1 MSRIV
6 RLPLRVPFTIV
17 SLVGLWLRA
26 LLTDTASNDL
36 PRRVLQS
43 VGFAPRDLLAF
54 GWQRLISSALFTHG
68 RWEFW
73 IAIVMIALAVGAA
86 EWVAGTV
93 RAFAT
98 FWGVHLATLLSE
110 SLLIALPLKLA
121 GVPLGVQLS
130 DVRDVGPSAGY
141 VGALGLVCALLP
153 SPWRRWS
160 AMVVIGALVFMAFLP
175 PEPNESAAVKLSAD
189 LAHVIAFALGW
200 LSLSL
205 LRRVRLQPDPATA
218 ALSEKGATPVI

>member
-1 MSRIV
+1 MSRV
-6 RLPLRVPFTIV
+6 ARLPLRVPFTTL

-26 LLTDTASNDL
+26 LRTDTTSNDL
-36 PRRVLQS
+36 PRRILQS

-54 GWQRLISSALFTHG
+54 GWRRLISSALFTHG

-73 IAIVMIALAVGAA
+73 IAIVMIALAVGVA
-86 EWVAGTV
+86 EWVTGTV

-121 GVPLGVQLS
+121 GIPLGVQLS

-160 AMVVIGALVFMAFLP
+160 AMLVIGSLVFMAFLP
-175 PEPNESAAVKLSAD
+175 LEPNEGAAVKLSAD

-205 LRRVRLQPDPATA
+205 WRRVLRRRDPRPLFSRDT
-218 ALSEKGATPVI
+218 GASIT